1 RIPPSRRPP
10 QHKEV
15 SMIDY
20 DVVTG
25 PSPAEKPPALA
36 PKPPPRPP
44 AAELA
49 ARLPGETAPA
59 PGASTSRTTEDAG

>member
-1 RIPPSRRPP
+1 
-10 QHKEV
+10 
-15 SMIDY
+15 MIDF

-25 PSPAEKPPALA
+25 PSPAEKPPAPA

-49 ARLPGETAPA
+49 ARLPGKTAPA